1 MEPREVLTAFER
13 RLVHAQRSFEA
24 IVVGGAALVLLGVI
38 RRRTRDVDVL
48 TPDIPAEVLAVAHET
63 AAALREEGVAV
74 RDDWLNNGPKSL
86 QDTLPT
92 GWRQRVVPLYQ
103 GPGLV
108 LWTLGRSDF
117 LKTKLFAHCDRG
129 ADRADC
135 LALRP
140 TPVELQE
147 ALPWVVAQDAHPGW
161 PEHVRA
167 TLAELAQELGHGI

>member
-1 MEPREVLTAFER
+1 MEPREVLAAFES
-13 RLVHAQRSFEA
+13 RLVHTKKFFEA

-38 RRRTRDVDVL
+38 RRRTRGVDVL
-48 TPDIPAEVLAVAHET
+48 MPDIPPEVLAVAHAT
-63 AAALREEGVAV
+63 AAALRADGVAV

-86 QDTLPT
+86 QDTLPA
-92 GWRQRVVPLYQ
+92 GWRQCVVPLYQ

-108 LWTLGRSDF
+108 LWTLGRSD
-117 LKTKLFAHCDRG
+117 RG

-140 TPVELQE
+140 TAEELQE

-167 TLAELAQELGHGI
+167 TLAELAQEL